1 MAFIIIMDM
10 LESKM
15 VADPPTTQSL
25 VASAMYSK
33 LTDYWVHLDKSS
45 TISAIID
52 PSHKLDTFYENIDD
66 IRKTFEDKYKSYSSI
81 TTLPSE
87 AILIKED
94 SSRRYFRKKL
104 KVSKNNNTTDILNSY
119 LNIPEEDIDPL
130 IWYKA
135 REVDPK
141 YGTLAL
147 MAKDYL
153 SIQTT
158 SVPSE
163 QAFSIAKNTISLIR
177 NRLDPEKARASL
189 CLKSWLD
196 NGMIKLKDLM

>member
-33 LTDYWVHLDKSS
+33 LSDYWVHLNKSS

-81 TTLPSE
+81 ITLPSE
-87 AILIKED
+87 AILIEED

>member
-33 LTDYWVHLDKSS
+33 LSDYWVHLNKSS

-81 TTLPSE
+81 ITLPSE
-87 AILIKED
+87 AILIEED

-119 LNIPEEDIDPL
+119 LNIPEKDIDPL

-135 REVDPK
+135 REVDSK